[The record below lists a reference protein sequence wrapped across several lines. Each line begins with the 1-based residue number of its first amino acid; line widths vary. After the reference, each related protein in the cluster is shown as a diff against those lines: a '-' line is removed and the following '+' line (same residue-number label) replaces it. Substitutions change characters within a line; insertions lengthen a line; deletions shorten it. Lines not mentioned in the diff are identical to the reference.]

1 VRSAQA
7 LTFDLPNKDPVL
19 DRLVPHCTATVV
31 KTNFE
36 VSNSMA
42 LSEVLD
48 LEQDADVP
56 VDRLLQ
62 NLKDYTAISVSLIW
76 QRQLIFLAATLL
88 TAYYFDPI
96 RAGIFY
102 GTIMFT
108 EALDLI
114 LARRVHKLTGANRG
128 LVIYNLCWILAN
140 TLLSSGAIC
149 IYATSVALQQEA
161 GGHFTPLFF
170 LFAAALFAA
179 MNNHQVVMAL
189 ALRLMLYGI
198 SFMFIVLEDVW
209 VARPPLSSDL
219 WLHVFTVIFV
229 MYFIIDCSFVF
240 LKLYRKNLRQIETLR
255 REHERT
261 RAAYLVKSQFVSTV
275 SHELR
280 TPLTLI
286 KGSLDLLNTG
296 ALGPIPEEMKSV
308 VALATQNSGR
318 LSNIIDDILDIQK
331 IEAGEMNFRLE
342 TLNVQTFVAEAVS
355 SGMGYAE
362 SNNVT
367 LIQVNRDTDPLFI
380 EGDNARLMQVMQ
392 NMISNAIKF
401 SNEGG
406 KVTVGCARRGRKV
419 RIIVRDFG
427 IGIPDGFKEKVFDRF
442 TQLDSSDQRHVGG
455 TGLGMSISKEIVEK
469 LNGTIDYDSKF
480 GEGTEFFIEFDALE
494 TDGSHH

>member
-1 VRSAQA
+1 
-7 LTFDLPNKDPVL
+7 
-19 DRLVPHCTATVV
+19 
-31 KTNFE
+31 
-36 VSNSMA
+36 MA

-48 LEQDADVP
+48 LDREAEIRD
-56 VDRLLQ
+56 DRLLK
-62 NLKDYTAISVSLIW
+62 NLKDYTAMSVSLIW

-96 RAGIFY
+96 RAGVFY

-114 LARRVHKLTGANRG
+114 LARRVHKLDGSSRAP
-128 LVIYNLCWILAN
+128 VIHCLFWILAN
-140 TLLSSGAIC
+140 TILSSGAIC
-149 IYATSVALQQEA
+149 LYATSVALQQEA

-179 MNNHQVVMAL
+179 MNNHQIVMAL
-189 ALRLMLYGI
+189 ALRLTIYGV

-240 LKLYRKNLRQIETLR
+240 LKLYRKNLQQIDNLR
-255 REHERT
+255 KEHERT
-261 RAAYLVKSQFVSTV
+261 KAAYLVKSQFVSTV

-286 KGSLDLLNTG
+286 KGSLDLVNTG
-296 ALGPIPEEMKSV
+296 ALGPIPEQMQSV
-308 VALATQNSGR
+308 IALATQNSER

-331 IEAGEMNFRLE
+331 IEAGEMSFRIE
-342 TLNVQTFVAEAVS
+342 TLNVQTFVSEAVD
-355 SGMGYAE
+355 SGKGYADANDVDLVE
-362 SNNVT
+362 HNIEV
-367 LIQVNRDTDPLFI
+367 DPMFI
-380 EGDNARLMQVMQ
+380 EGDNSRLMQVMQ

-401 SNEGG
+401 SSEGG
-406 KVTVGCARRGRKV
+406 QVFVGCERRGGRV
-419 RIIVRDFG
+419 RITVRDQG
-427 IGIPDGFKEKVFDRF
+427 IGIPEGFKDKVFDRF
-442 TQLDSSDQRHVGG
+442 TQLDSSDQRNVGG

-469 LNGTIDYDSKF
+469 LGGIIDYDSEV
-480 GEGTEFFIEFDALE
+480 GIGTEFYIEFDALE
-494 TDGSHH
+494 TGDARP